1 VIGLILFGQ
10 NHLYVKMRF
19 NRDSAIQKSFR
30 RFCKLEKSILCQ
42 SFGRRVIPFG
52 RSYVHCSIR
61 PEDVPYRPDT
71 RQTKHHSSERRGF
84 SSGPS
89 TVSRSFCSSL
99 HPSGRL
105 NSLSGRLSV
114 FDQASGSFQVHIWK
128 DCCNRPNNVDSCPN
142 ALLLKARIAIQ
153 IQPSRRLSAWSGRA
167 FNRYENCR
175 FNFNRLDA
183 CISWSGRVLNKYG
196 NCVLKINRPDGHPP
210 WFRRAKPYMEI
221 TCSGRVTVRTRLS
234 NMKDFQ
240 RKSWKF

>member
-10 NHLYVKMRF
+10 NHLYVKMLF
-19 NRDSAIQKSFR
+19 SRDSAIQKSFR

-42 SFGRRVIPFG
+42 SSERLVILSG

-61 PEDVPYRPDT
+61 PDDVPYRLDA

-84 SSGPS
+84 PSGPS

-99 HPSGRL
+99 HPSRRL
-105 NSLSGRLSV
+105 SSPSGRLSV

-128 DCCNRPNNVDSCPN
+128 DCCNLPNDVDSCLD
-142 ALLLKARIAIQ
+142 ALLLKTRVAIQ
-153 IQPSRRLSAWSGRA
+153 IQPSRRLSIWSGRA

-175 FNFNRLDA
+175 FNFNRPDA
-183 CISWSGRVLNKYG
+183 YISWSGRALNRYE

-221 TCSGRVTVRTRLS
+221 TCSGRATVRTRLS
-234 NMKDFQ
+234 NRKDFQ
-240 RKSWKF
+240 LKSQKF